1 MTADLFAG
9 LTRPGVKDFES
20 CFRINT
26 DRHFS
31 SVRNVRDVTQPDSC
45 CADIVEVLTARCVE
59 QNSPKPFNYRLV
71 TSGL

>member
-45 CADIVEVLTARCVE
+45 RADIVEVLTARRVE
-59 QNSPKPFNYRLV
+59 QIHLNHLI
-71 TSGL
+71 TGW